1 MVQHTQTIRRQ
12 FAINNPLLLKSTLK
26 YRVCCQV
33 FWVEVWPLQN
43 QCISIWAL
51 IFYYCI
57 SKNLQRE
64 KTNTNIPL

>member
-33 FWVEVWPLQN
+33 FLGRSMASTKPMHIYMGFDFLLLHFQKP
-43 QCISIWAL
+43 A
-51 IFYYCI
+51 
-57 SKNLQRE
+57 
-64 KTNTNIPL
+64 T